1 MLNDNK
7 LLNMLYMHKKI
18 QSHLDQSYYKPSVSG
33 IGLLSLLAPP
43 GQSLCHLRD
52 SL

>member
-1 MLNDNK
+1 
-7 LLNMLYMHKKI
+7 MHKKMI

-33 IGLLSLLAPP
+33 IGLLSLPAPP
-43 GQSLCHLRD
+43 GQSLCHWWA